1 MDWRDCGIV
10 LGLRRHGEH
19 DALLEVLCEGRG
31 RVLGIV
37 KGGYSRRHRG
47 NLQPGNLLSV
57 VWRARLETQL
67 GVLTSEIV
75 RAHGLA
81 LCHDV
86 LRLEALTAMIAMA
99 SATLPER
106 EPHPAVFSGLLAVI
120 DLLDAAG
127 DDPAARPHWAGAVAQ
142 WEAALLA
149 DLGYGLDL
157 TACAATGG
165 VDDLIYVSPKSG
177 WSVSAAA
184 GRPYHDKL
192 LSLPVFLREGGSAV
206 SMGDVAAALSL
217 TGFFLDRHVLG
228 PHGRELPMARQRF
241 AERVASAAR
250 AGVE

>member
-1 MDWRDCGIV
+1 MEWRDSGIV

-19 DALLEVLCEGRG
+19 DAMLEALSEGHG

-67 GVLTSEIV
+67 GVFTPEIA

-81 LCHDV
+81 LCHDA
-86 LRLEALTAMIAMA
+86 LRLEALTALIAMA

-106 EPHPAVFSGLLAVI
+106 EPHPAVFRGLLAVI

-142 WEAALLA
+142 WEAALLS

-157 TACAATGG
+157 ATCAATGG
-165 VDDLIYVSPKSG
+165 VEDLIYVSPKSG
-177 WSVSAAA
+177 RAVSAAA
-184 GRPYHDKL
+184 GRPYHGKL
-192 LSLPVFLREGGSAV
+192 LPLPVFLKDGGQAASLAEAASA
-206 SMGDVAAALSL
+206 LHL
-217 TGFFLDRHVLG
+217 TSFFLDRHVLI
-228 PHGRELPMARQRF
+228 PHGATLPMARRRF
-241 AERVASAAR
+241 AERVASTAR
-250 AGVE
+250 QGVE